1 MTFLRAKSKNECQ
14 THHRI
19 LRPKGCISW
28 ESTTLTFSF
37 GDLFDLT
44 LIFAYYQAHTSMYP
58 LHPLGNI
65 LMLVFAAVISPVSI
79 ADTAKSD
86 TDL

>member
-1 MTFLRAKSKNECQ
+1 MTFLRAKSKNECH

-19 LRPKGCISW
+19 LHPKGRISW
-28 ESTTLTFSF
+28 ESTTLTTFLF

-44 LIFAYYQAHTSMYP
+44 LIFAYQAHTSMYP

-65 LMLVFAAVISPVSI
+65 LTLVFAAVISPVSI

-86 TDL
+86 D